1 MLEKTNTLTRK
12 QRVNSFITEYD
23 EIFDSISAN
32 DINKISQFILNKDN
46 KIWEIKKPENLTV
59 LHNACAL
66 DKTDVIIT
74 IIEKTKIRLGLDNKS
89 NITSEE
95 KSQNEKTFKD
105 FINEQTEGDNQ
116 TALHYASFRGNIKII
131 KLLIANHADINSLTH
146 TGYNMIHK
154 AAMGNKPSAII
165 YFNKKYNMSLEDTD
179 ENQMISY

>member
-89 NITSEE
+89 NITS
-95 KSQNEKTFKD
+95 
-105 FINEQTEGDNQ
+105 
-116 TALHYASFRGNIKII
+116 LII
-131 KLLIANHADINSLTH
+131 KVI
-146 TGYNMIHK
+146 
-154 AAMGNKPSAII
+154 
-165 YFNKKYNMSLEDTD
+165 
-179 ENQMISY
+179 